1 MVKYSSSDRQ
11 ILRGFS
17 FAFVFLLVAKAIGA
31 IKEMAL
37 ANTYGTGT
45 AVDAYALSFAI
56 ANTPITLVAM
66 ASNMILIP
74 FFVAQRHKSGREPEN
89 GGIIMWV
96 LLLTL
101 IMSSAVFFLLRFGGD
116 LMGLSPDTALAVSV
130 QAPGFAF
137 MVPSGVIATII
148 SARLMA
154 SRRQINSLLE
164 AIPSFTLIS
173 GLLIFERHLAAN
185 SLLAWFTCLGM
196 FGYLGALLLADR
208 SAFQEFRPRRMALEL
223 PSSSRLQEIGLIL
236 AAQTAFVLGGLF
248 LDQLAAASLPY
259 DQNATLA
266 YANRLLMLITS
277 LGATAVGRAVLPV
290 LAEAR
295 LEGKG
300 QEFELTRRWGINL
313 FMAGVVSYGLGYFL
327 APVGVRILFEHG
339 EFTPQDTKNVSD
351 ILRAGLMVLPV
362 YFLSLM
368 LSQSVVVQRR
378 FGLLLISNL
387 AALACKVVIIMF
399 FLEKWGLPLIMYAT
413 VAKQTVSLLFMI
425 PALRPSR
432 HERNN

>member
-1 MVKYSSSDRQ
+1 M
-11 ILRGFS
+11 
-17 FAFVFLLVAKAIGA
+17 
-31 IKEMAL
+31 
-37 ANTYGTGT
+37 
-45 AVDAYALSFAI
+45 
-56 ANTPITLVAM
+56 
-66 ASNMILIP
+66 
-74 FFVAQRHKSGREPEN
+74 
-89 GGIIMWV
+89 
-96 LLLTL
+96 
-101 IMSSAVFFLLRFGGD
+101 
-116 LMGLSPDTALAVSV
+116 
-130 QAPGFAF
+130 
-137 MVPSGVIATII
+137 
-148 SARLMA
+148 
-154 SRRQINSLLE
+154 
-164 AIPSFTLIS
+164 
-173 GLLIFERHLAAN
+173 
-185 SLLAWFTCLGM
+185 
-196 FGYLGALLLADR
+196 
-208 SAFQEFRPRRMALEL
+208 
-223 PSSSRLQEIGLIL
+223 